1 MSGGGSVGHSFPYH
15 GMFALLIQKGEIRNM
30 KIRMGLGEL
39 FGQMIKRGS
48 KIVSLIVAASLA
60 LSFSDETVEAD
71 ASTERGT
78 YQNTVTNGGSAEEK
92 TDGET
97 GYTYILQEVTGEEG
111 EAARRAVI
119 TGYEGSGKA
128 LEIPKELGGCKVR
141 GIGDG
146 AFRENPD
153 ITSAA
158 IPEGVE
164 SIGFEA
170 FRGCGK
176 LAKVM
181 IPASITDWNDHTGNG
196 YRSSAFEDC
205 TALAEL
211 VLAEGLTVLGQR
223 AFAGCTALEGVTV
236 PATVETFHAEV
247 FADCMGLASLELRE
261 GIREIGYHAF
271 AGCASLKEVRIP
283 STVENWA
290 VIRANGI
297 MATPHACAPFSR
309 CTSLEKIEFA
319 PGLKSLSGFEGV
331 PGCPGVTEL
340 TVPDSVQDIKYA
352 FAGCDYLEKVTLGK
366 GIEKIG
372 QSAFEGCS
380 RLVDV
385 QIPYT
390 VTEVGASAFK
400 DCTALERLVFP
411 PSAVKLEG
419 SITYG
424 CSNLK
429 ECYLLAGAVS
439 WYQTLHLPSGGK
451 LYCMEG
457 SSTYG
462 NYLSAMPGEEKK
474 KLAVVPS
481 AGVEA
486 EGCSVA
492 YDGSAHKVA
501 QVKGIREGDQILYR
515 LNEGSYQEE
524 MPEMTEPGS
533 TTVEIAVRRIL
544 SEGTLQYSNLRV
556 QVQIRKRQYGMR
568 LQDIEVE
575 EGEAYEVAVQGYE
588 GNGTPVYAYFKD
600 AGCIQSW
607 DGKPEAAG
615 VYYVRASVPEMEY
628 DAPVE
633 SNVAKITIY
642 PTASPG
648 GDSGADASA
657 SPSPSGTPGGNPSAS
672 QKPGEN
678 PSASQKP
685 DGNPSPSQMPGS
697 IPTAS
702 AQPGQVR
709 EPGKQAGI
717 KVRRATIK
725 KVKIKKKT
733 LLVQWKILGGVK
745 GYQVQIAANK
755 KFTKGKRTFL
765 IRGVKKG
772 KKLVRK
778 LKGGKRYFVRVR
790 AYKTD
795 KGKKRYGGWSKAK
808 SAKA

>member
-1 MSGGGSVGHSFPYH
+1 
-15 GMFALLIQKGEIRNM
+15 M

-39 FGQMIKRGS
+39 FGQMIKRES

-60 LSFSDETVEAD
+60 LSFSDGTVEAG

-78 YQNTVTNGGSAEEK
+78 YQSAVTNGGSTEEK

-97 GYTYILQEVTGEEG
+97 GYTYILQEVSGEEG

-153 ITSAA
+153 ITSAD

-181 IPASITDWNDHTGNG
+181 IPASIIDWNDHIGNG

-223 AFAGCTALEGVTV
+223 AFAGCAALEGVTV
-236 PATVETFHAEV
+236 PATVETFHNEV
-247 FADCMGLASLELRE
+247 FADCRGLASLELRE
-261 GIREIGYHAF
+261 GIREIGYRAF
-271 AGCASLKEVRIP
+271 AGCTSLKEVRIP
-283 STVENWA
+283 STIERWDTV
-290 VIRANGI
+290 RANGI
-297 MATPHACAPFSR
+297 MAQTYVCAPFSR
-309 CTSLEKIEFA
+309 CTSLEKIEFS
-319 PGLKSLSGFEGV
+319 PGLK
-331 PGCPGVTEL
+331 
-340 TVPDSVQDIKYA
+340 
-352 FAGCDYLEKVTLGK
+352 
-366 GIEKIG
+366 KIG

-380 RLVDV
+380 CLVDV
-385 QIPYT
+385 EIPYT

-400 DCTALERLVFP
+400 NCTALERLVFP
-411 PSAVKLEG
+411 PSTVKLEG
-419 SITYG
+419 GITYG
-424 CSNLK
+424 CSSLK

-439 WYQTLHLPSGGK
+439 QYQTLDLPSGGK
-451 LYCMEG
+451 LYCLEG
-457 SSTYG
+457 SITYG
-462 NYLSAMPGEEKK
+462 RYLSGMSGEEKK

-492 YDGSAHKVA
+492 YDGSAHKAV

-515 LNEGSYQEE
+515 LNGGSYQEE

-556 QVQIRKRQYGMR
+556 QAQIRKRQYGMR

-575 EGEAYEVAVQGYE
+575 EGDAYEVAVQGYE
-588 GNGTPVYAYFKD
+588 GNGTPVYAYFID
-600 AGCIQSW
+600 AGCTQSW

-685 DGNPSPSQMPGS
+685 DGNPPASQKPSGNPSASQKPGGNPSASQKPDGNPSPSQMPGS

-702 AQPGQVR
+702 ARPGQVR

-717 KVRRATIK
+717 KVRRTTIK

-765 IRGVKKG
+765 IRGAKKG

-778 LKGGKRYFVRVR
+778 LKVGKRYFVRVR